1 MSDFKLYFSVL
12 IDIVLVHI
20 SVSSKRKRKT
30 ISTLNS
36 LLSNSEDEH
45 SVSMSSEADSEDEW
59 ALSKKKKGDKHKQKI
74 QPVRTLKKKL
84 AEKMKNL
91 KKCVESIS
99 TEIKSQKEAVTI
111 NFENNKIVDKVVNSE
126 RDSIDIQNNND
137 EIDQKFDLKK
147 NFKLS
152 PEIPKIEQEFQIQT
166 KQENTDIKIEEKSKE
181 EEHVQERK
189 DSTISNQKCVTDI
202 VKSDQCDESVI
213 VLSDDDENDESPP
226 ENKLVVVNCSI
237 TKTHASPLLAASDS
251 SLHAPITPLLSPPSL
266 TSSVLLSSPISAV
279 ESGNIVS
286 TALLP
291 TAFPVISPSYIASSQ
306 VQTSN
311 ITLPFTASQTPTFA
325 VNSIP
330 HSTPSP
336 VPRIRINPTYQVSP
350 VSNNIYK
357 PITETG
363 SPSALL
369 PHNIVLNSISEPS
382 SSTQIPAPINVC
394 PVVSENVNVLSPSIS
409 ASPHNFLVKTPTSV
423 PIIQS
428 SVPKMSNPLAKSPV
442 SHRRT
447 SNSNRRISNSAPASR
462 SGSLQNSTYKPRKLF
477 SPRTPNVSAPVRTNV
492 TLRKSPAYRTSNRSA
507 TRLNSSGVKN
517 TFSLNRISPN
527 SATVIRSG
535 SNSVTITP
543 RKKSPE
549 RPPVQRKLFK
559 NEIEG
564 VIAVRSE
571 DGVLKYVLNLAN
583 GTHMP
588 LTNLQVRKLREQNN
602 GTLPK
607 TLKIPVPSDVAAKIE
622 PSFLIED

>member
-1 MSDFKLYFSVL
+1 M
-12 IDIVLVHI
+12 
-20 SVSSKRKRKT
+20 
-30 ISTLNS
+30 
-36 LLSNSEDEH
+36 LSNSEDEH

-59 ALSKKKKGDKHKQKI
+59 ALSKKKKGDIHKQKI

-84 AEKMKNL
+84 AEKMKNF
-91 KKCVESIS
+91 KKCVESLS
-99 TEIKSQKEAVTI
+99 LETKSQKEAVTI
-111 NFENNKIVDKVVNSE
+111 NFKNTKIVDKLVNSE
-126 RDSIDIQNNND
+126 GYSIDIQEPAVSINNND
-137 EIDQKFDLKK
+137 EVDQKFDLKK
-147 NFKLS
+147 NFKL
-152 PEIPKIEQEFQIQT
+152 PLEIPKIEQEFQIQT
-166 KQENTDIKIEEKSKE
+166 KQENTDIKTEEKSKE

-189 DSTISNQKCVTDI
+189 DSTVSYQKCVTDI

-213 VLSDDDENDESPP
+213 ILSDDDENNESPP

-237 TKTHASPLLAASDS
+237 TKTHASPLLAGSDS
-251 SLHAPITPLLSPPSL
+251 SLHTPIAPLLSSPSL

-291 TAFPVISPSYIASSQ
+291 SPFPVISPSYISPSQ
-306 VQTSN
+306 IQTSN
-311 ITLPFTASQTPTFA
+311 ITLPFTTSQTPTFA
-325 VNSIP
+325 VNSTP
-330 HSTPSP
+330 YSTPSP
-336 VPRIRINPTYQVSP
+336 VPRIRINPTYQVSS

-357 PITETG
+357 SMNETV
-363 SPSALL
+363 SSSALL
-369 PHNIVLNSISEPS
+369 PNNIVLNSISDS
-382 SSTQIPAPINVC
+382 ISSTRIPAAINVC
-394 PVVSENVNVLSPSIS
+394 PVISENVNVLSPSIS
-409 ASPHNFLVKTPTSV
+409 ANPHDFLVKTPTSV
-423 PIIQS
+423 PITQS
-428 SVPKMSNPLAKSPV
+428 SVPKMSNSLAKTPA

-447 SNSNRRISNSAPASR
+447 TNSSRRISNSAPTSR

-477 SPRTPNVSAPVRTNV
+477 SPRTPSVDIPVRTNV
-492 TLRKSPAYRTSNRSA
+492 TPRKSPASKTSSRSV

-517 TFSLNRISPN
+517 TFSLNRISSN